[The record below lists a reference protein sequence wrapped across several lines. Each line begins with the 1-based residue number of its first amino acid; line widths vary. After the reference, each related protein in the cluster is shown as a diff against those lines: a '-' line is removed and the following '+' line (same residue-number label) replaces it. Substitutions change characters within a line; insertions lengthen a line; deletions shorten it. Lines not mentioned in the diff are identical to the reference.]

1 MIAYFAFA
9 LSLHEREF
17 LGNKKIWF
25 WILVFLEAEQ
35 QRSALVKV
43 MLTQQ
48 QYVPFT
54 ESFKRVENNL
64 FKWSSQDTALLK
76 QHELDQYC
84 AFSSFYSVV
93 KCKINNQY
101 WLKFCFFSKAL
112 TSFEVVIQYGLA
124 TPEGLAVDWIAGNI
138 YWVES
143 NLDQIEVAKLDG
155 TMRTTLLAGEVEH
168 PRAIALDP
176 RDG

>member
-1 MIAYFAFA
+1 MLILGAFFNI
-9 LSLHEREF
+9 LNLLF
-17 LGNKKIWF
+17 LG
-25 WILVFLEAEQ
+25 
-35 QRSALVKV
+35 
-43 MLTQQ
+43 LTQI
-48 QYVPFT
+48 P
-54 ESFKRVENNL
+54 
-64 FKWSSQDTALLK
+64 
-76 QHELDQYC
+76 
-84 AFSSFYSVV
+84 
-93 KCKINNQY
+93 INSPC
-101 WLKFCFFSKAL
+101 LGVSAL

>member
-1 MIAYFAFA
+1 MPSLKKLNFKYFVMSLKNISLHLLFSSGLSWNVVPV
-9 LSLHEREF
+9 LSL
-17 LGNKKIWF
+17 
-25 WILVFLEAEQ
+25 
-35 QRSALVKV
+35 
-43 MLTQQ
+43 
-48 QYVPFT
+48 
-54 ESFKRVENNL
+54 
-64 FKWSSQDTALLK
+64 
-76 QHELDQYC
+76 
-84 AFSSFYSVV
+84 SVWV
-93 KCKINNQY
+93 
-101 WLKFCFFSKAL
+101 SPSAL

>member
-1 MIAYFAFA
+1 MVHVEILCEFKKCKHPRGVFIL
-9 LSLHEREF
+9 LSSEM
-17 LGNKKIWF
+17 KYDVWT
-25 WILVFLEAEQ
+25 
-35 QRSALVKV
+35 SALIFF
-43 MLTQQ
+43 
-48 QYVPFT
+48 P
-54 ESFKRVENNL
+54 S
-64 FKWSSQDTALLK
+64 LL
-76 QHELDQYC
+76 
-84 AFSSFYSVV
+84 V
-93 KCKINNQY
+93 
-101 WLKFCFFSKAL
+101 AL
-112 TSFEVVIQYGLA
+112 TSFDVVIQYGLA

>member
-1 MIAYFAFA
+1 MFDVQ
-9 LSLHEREF
+9 LSNTKE
-17 LGNKKIWF
+17 
-25 WILVFLEAEQ
+25 
-35 QRSALVKV
+35 
-43 MLTQQ
+43 
-48 QYVPFT
+48 
-54 ESFKRVENNL
+54 
-64 FKWSSQDTALLK
+64 
-76 QHELDQYC
+76 
-84 AFSSFYSVV
+84 AFSNFP
-93 KCKINNQY
+93 C
-101 WLKFCFFSKAL
+101 WFSRLRSAL

>member
-1 MIAYFAFA
+1 MGFVSDINLGPNRSVRHSSNTDSISVKNSDGLLIFQDFFLPNKFNVVRFCCLAA
-9 LSLHEREF
+9 LCS
-17 LGNKKIWF
+17 
-25 WILVFLEAEQ
+25 
-35 QRSALVKV
+35 
-43 MLTQQ
+43 
-48 QYVPFT
+48 
-54 ESFKRVENNL
+54 
-64 FKWSSQDTALLK
+64 
-76 QHELDQYC
+76 
-84 AFSSFYSVV
+84 
-93 KCKINNQY
+93 
-101 WLKFCFFSKAL
+101 AL

-143 NLDQIEVAKLDG
+143 NLDQIEVARLDG

>member
-1 MIAYFAFA
+1 MSGMQPHPHMQTHTRDGYP
-9 LSLHEREF
+9 SVRC
-17 LGNKKIWF
+17 
-25 WILVFLEAEQ
+25 
-35 QRSALVKV
+35 
-43 MLTQQ
+43 LTF
-48 QYVPFT
+48 P
-54 ESFKRVENNL
+54 L
-64 FKWSSQDTALLK
+64 FFPAP
-76 QHELDQYC
+76 
-84 AFSSFYSVV
+84 
-93 KCKINNQY
+93 
-101 WLKFCFFSKAL
+101 AL

-143 NLDQIEVAKLDG
+143 NLDQIEVAKLNG

>member
-1 MIAYFAFA
+1 MRRI
-9 LSLHEREF
+9 
-17 LGNKKIWF
+17 
-25 WILVFLEAEQ
+25 
-35 QRSALVKV
+35 
-43 MLTQQ
+43 
-48 QYVPFT
+48 
-54 ESFKRVENNL
+54 
-64 FKWSSQDTALLK
+64 TA
-76 QHELDQYC
+76 
-84 AFSSFYSVV
+84 AFSSTV
-93 KCKINNQY
+93 KCNKIPFPLCY
-101 WLKFCFFSKAL
+101 VLGSAL

>member
-1 MIAYFAFA
+1 MNPSCIQGASEV
-9 LSLHEREF
+9 L
-17 LGNKKIWF
+17 
-25 WILVFLEAEQ
+25 AEVS
-35 QRSALVKV
+35 RLRVV
-43 MLTQQ
+43 LL
-48 QYVPFT
+48 YCDFT
-54 ESFKRVENNL
+54 PM
-64 FKWSSQDTALLK
+64 T
-76 QHELDQYC
+76 
-84 AFSSFYSVV
+84 FSSP
-93 KCKINNQY
+93 
-101 WLKFCFFSKAL
+101 AL

-155 TMRTTLLAGEVEH
+155 TLRTTLLAGDIEH

>member
-1 MIAYFAFA
+1 MCLDVSRSVPPGPWDSDLRD
-9 LSLHEREF
+9 LS
-17 LGNKKIWF
+17 
-25 WILVFLEAEQ
+25 
-35 QRSALVKV
+35 S
-43 MLTQQ
+43 
-48 QYVPFT
+48 P
-54 ESFKRVENNL
+54 
-64 FKWSSQDTALLK
+64 
-76 QHELDQYC
+76 
-84 AFSSFYSVV
+84 
-93 KCKINNQY
+93 
-101 WLKFCFFSKAL
+101 AL

-155 TMRTTLLAGEVEH
+155 TLRTTLLAGDIEH

>member
-1 MIAYFAFA
+1 MRDPGIHTSTTPWPR
-9 LSLHEREF
+9 SLTTF
-17 LGNKKIWF
+17 
-25 WILVFLEAEQ
+25 
-35 QRSALVKV
+35 
-43 MLTQQ
+43 
-48 QYVPFT
+48 
-54 ESFKRVENNL
+54 
-64 FKWSSQDTALLK
+64 DLL
-76 QHELDQYC
+76 L
-84 AFSSFYSVV
+84 
-93 KCKINNQY
+93 
-101 WLKFCFFSKAL
+101 LAL

-155 TMRTTLLAGEVEH
+155 TLRTTLLAGDIEH

>member
-1 MIAYFAFA
+1 MY
-9 LSLHEREF
+9 
-17 LGNKKIWF
+17 
-25 WILVFLEAEQ
+25 
-35 QRSALVKV
+35 
-43 MLTQQ
+43 
-48 QYVPFT
+48 
-54 ESFKRVENNL
+54 
-64 FKWSSQDTALLK
+64 
-76 QHELDQYC
+76 HELTPPPQVSLTSCDL
-84 AFSSFYSVV
+84 SSS
-93 KCKINNQY
+93 
-101 WLKFCFFSKAL
+101 AL

-155 TMRTTLLAGEVEH
+155 TLRTTLLAGDIEH

>member
-1 MIAYFAFA
+1 MKWGWEWG
-9 LSLHEREF
+9 L
-17 LGNKKIWF
+17 
-25 WILVFLEAEQ
+25 LESPHHP
-35 QRSALVKV
+35 R
-43 MLTQQ
+43 
-48 QYVPFT
+48 
-54 ESFKRVENNL
+54 
-64 FKWSSQDTALLK
+64 DTDTTTCSHLP
-76 QHELDQYC
+76 
-84 AFSSFYSVV
+84 
-93 KCKINNQY
+93 
-101 WLKFCFFSKAL
+101 AL

-155 TMRTTLLAGEVEH
+155 TLRTTLLAGDIEH

>member
-1 MIAYFAFA
+1 MLF
-9 LSLHEREF
+9 LSS
-17 LGNKKIWF
+17 WF
-25 WILVFLEAEQ
+25 SVYVFIFVFLC
-35 QRSALVKV
+35 V
-43 MLTQQ
+43 
-48 QYVPFT
+48 
-54 ESFKRVENNL
+54 
-64 FKWSSQDTALLK
+64 WS
-76 QHELDQYC
+76 
-84 AFSSFYSVV
+84 
-93 KCKINNQY
+93 
-101 WLKFCFFSKAL
+101 AL

-176 RDG
+176 RDGWEAQIKGLYSHIN